1 MSPSTLFQAEGV
13 QVPGVLLVLL
23 LVLVGQTLTA
33 VPLVP
38 LVDARFAPLLAVK
51 AQPLS
56 TTASVLGWLGAG
68 ATVGM
73 NTWA

>member
-23 LVLVGQTLTA
+23 LLVGQTLTA
-33 VPLVP
+33 MPLVP
-38 LVDARFAPLLAVK
+38 LVDARCAPLLAAK

-56 TTASVLGWLGAG
+56 TTASVVGWFGAG